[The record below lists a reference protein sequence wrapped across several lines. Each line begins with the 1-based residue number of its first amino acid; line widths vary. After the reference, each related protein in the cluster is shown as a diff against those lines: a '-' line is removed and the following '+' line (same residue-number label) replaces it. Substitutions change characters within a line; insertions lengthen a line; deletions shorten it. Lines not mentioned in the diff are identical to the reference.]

1 MEKVVQLNHRKSKL
15 ILCSTDY
22 IDHVLGD
29 MYFYVESYHYNPI
42 DEIYYMDMLAPS
54 LELHLFIIDA
64 LKSKKTIKENSRIF
78 KGMYNQQL
86 KNSAVVRVLKK
97 LETYLQQG
105 KDIVLFCDPVDLR
118 FNHLIIVG
126 DYFKQL
132 DYLVDYKFTL
142 ASMNTNLNANLHNI
156 LVDNVIDYL

>member
-15 ILCSTDY
+15 IICSTDY

-29 MYFYVESYHYNPI
+29 IYFYVESYHYNPI
-42 DEIYYMDMLAPS
+42 EEIYYMDMLAPS
-54 LELHLFIIDA
+54 LELHLFIVDA

-78 KGMYNQQL
+78 KAMYNEQL
-86 KNSAVVRVLKK
+86 KNSAVVRVLKQ
-97 LETYLQQG
+97 LETYLQEG

-118 FNHLIIVG
+118 LNHLIIVG
-126 DYFKQL
+126 NYFKQL

-142 ASMNTNLNANLHNI
+142 ASMNANLHNI
-156 LVDNVIDYL
+156 LVENVIDYL